1 MGSYNCSC
9 RGFRWRTR
17 MRSIRHCSPSY
28 NSWRIYEIYYT
39 NVGVFS
45 LFSRIKASK
54 AKFVWL
60 WTMSLPVTSLSSD
73 DSVFG
78 FALDITVLVSV
89 PLRFKFCTKFGHGDE
104 SGCWMIWLLW
114 PCGLDFV
121 RGEPVFWLHEGFRF
135 EAVVG
140 LVFSSDSLE
149 LCLTWICP
157 INGKGDK
164 IQQDKQANYGTT
176 AKNFGEGVRES
187 TTRHLPKILTFIIM

>member
-1 MGSYNCSC
+1 MS
-9 RGFRWRTR
+9 
-17 MRSIRHCSPSY
+17 
-28 NSWRIYEIYYT
+28 
-39 NVGVFS
+39 VFS
-45 LFSRIKASK
+45 VFLGGSTGKASR

-60 WTMSLPVTSLSSD
+60 WAMSLPVTSLSSD

-89 PLRFKFCTKFGHGDE
+89 PLRFKFCVKFGHGDE

-176 AKNFGEGVRES
+176 AIQG
-187 TTRHLPKILTFIIM
+187 KILGKGSVSPPLGIYRKFLPS